1 MKIYEFQTELKR
13 GKILT
18 NNDFTLHEHS
28 SLDFL
33 EKDKR
38 YKVTIQ
44 EYD

>member
-1 MKIYEFQTELKR
+1 MKIYEFQTEIKG

-18 NNDFTLHEHS
+18 NNDFTLKEHS

-33 EKDKR
+33 KKNKR

-44 EYD
+44 ECD

>member
-1 MKIYEFQTELKR
+1 MKIYEFQTEIKG

-18 NNDFTLHEHS
+18 NNDFTLREHS

-33 EKDKR
+33 KKNKR
-38 YKVTIQ
+38 YKVTIE